1 MKKPFTSAVG
11 IISILAFM
19 VAVPFGIYFCLHPSD
34 PFFGSKG
41 IPLLVLGIASLV
53 FGILSLK
60 KERLIW
66 GLLGLFKELSIFI
79 LVLSLLSDMPT

>member
-1 MKKPFTSAVG
+1 VKKPFTSAVG

-34 PFFGSKG
+34 PFFWSKG

-66 GLLGLFKELSIFI
+66 GLLGIIHRIIYFYPCIKS
-79 LVLSLLSDMPT
+79 VV